1 MSDRAF
7 STDAPFPRLSF
18 RLALEPSHLLR
29 ARERIRDYLLAH
41 CDDPRLVDE
50 VVLCIEEAC
59 TNAIRHSG
67 SGDWIQVSL
76 EFEDASLVA
85 RVKDDGRGFD
95 VASFDPAVMPDL
107 MATGGRGLYLMAQL
121 MDDLELRSEGGLE
134 VRMSRRGVTC
144 RPAPPLDAALGDGR
158 SAAGESRTRSM
169 LEDVSEAFVAID
181 WEYRVRYA
189 NSAALR
195 LSDRRRDELTGRD
208 VLDAF
213 PSLADSALADAC
225 RQAMEL
231 GSPAIV
237 EHQSARLGW
246 LEARI
251 YPTSSGISVYLR
263 EINERKRREGEREEY
278 LEELRE
284 RVRLGES
291 QEAVDQ
297 LVHSTLSIDA
307 IIRRALEAGSE
318 ALGAEAASV
327 EMREAG
333 TWLVRFQRGLSA
345 EALGA
350 ELRDTEAPLAN
361 RAALAREP
369 VVIEDTDAEPELNVG
384 IIGHYGIRSC
394 IVVPLVARGEVEGC
408 LLFHYMQPHQFSGA
422 AVDYAKKFGSAVSL
436 ALENA
441 RLRGE
446 RGSTHACGLR
456 SPKAASAASS
466 SSRGCIRSAC
476 CSSPAL
482 RRPPSWASSASP
494 RTPARC
500 TACRARSW
508 R

>member
-1 MSDRAF
+1 MSQRAF
-7 STDAPFPRLSF
+7 SADAPFPRLSF

-29 ARERIRDYLLAH
+29 ARERIRDYLVAH
-41 CDDPRLVDE
+41 CDDRRVTDE

-67 SGDWIQVSL
+67 SSDWMQVSL
-76 EFEDASLVA
+76 EFEDGSLVA
-85 RVKDDGRGFD
+85 SVKDAGRGFD

-107 MATGGRGLYLMAQL
+107 MATGGRGLYLIAQL
-121 MDDLELRSEGGLE
+121 MDDLELRSEGGIE
-134 VRMSRRGVTC
+134 VRMSRRGIAC
-144 RPAPPLDAALGDGR
+144 RPAPPLDAALGEGR

-195 LSDRRRDELTGRD
+195 LTGRRRDELTGRD
-208 VLDAF
+208 FLDTF
-213 PSLADSALADAC
+213 PSLSDSPLADAC

-231 GSPAIV
+231 GNPSIV
-237 EHQSARLGW
+237 EHQSARIGW

-251 YPTSSGISVYLR
+251 YPTSTGISVYLR

-291 QEAVDQ
+291 QEAVNQ
-297 LVHSTLSIDA
+297 LVHSTLGIDA

-318 ALGAEAASV
+318 ALGAEAVSV

-350 ELRDTEAPLAN
+350 ELQDVEAPLAN
-361 RAALAREP
+361 RASLTREP
-369 VVIEDTDAEPELNVG
+369 VVIEDFDAEPELNVG
-384 IIGHYGIRSC
+384 IVGHYGIRSC
-394 IVVPLVARGEVEGC
+394 IVVPLVSRGEVEGC

-441 RLRGE
+441 RLRGRE
-446 RGSTHACGLR
+446 GSTRACGPR
-456 SPKAASAASS
+456 WPRAASAASS
-466 SSRGCIRSAC
+466 P
-476 CSSPAL
+476 SPA
-482 RRPPSWASSASP
+482 
-494 RTPARC
+494 C
-500 TACRARSW
+500 TASGC
-508 R
+508 